1 MSELLNENPRPFV
14 DMAKRAYEH
23 NDYVK
28 VCECLE
34 SLIKLDSTR
43 PEYFSGLATAQKKL
57 KKFDDAETNY
67 LNALKIKSSF
77 WEASYNLG
85 LLFQEKG
92 NVEQAIKFYN
102 AAIESNPAL
111 YLAYYNLGNAY
122 REKEM
127 FSDAIL
133 YYSKAIDAKKDFSDA
148 YYNIGVVYEL
158 LFDLKNALQN
168 YNTALNYEPNHIY
181 AHWNKSLLLLLN
193 GDYKNGFEE
202 FEWRLLRNESVKR
215 NFIKPRLTDLKIT
228 GKKIYVYCEQG
239 LGDTIQFVRFLSG
252 LKTMGCYLIFEVDPL
267 LVNLFSGLKFID
279 KLVPRLSLD
288 EPKVDYDYQLS
299 LLSLPKLFET
309 TIEKIPSDTP
319 YLQTDINKLEH
330 WNNELAAEYLKVGIV
345 WAGNPNHSRDKMRS
359 VSLNSF
365 GKIAGVNSLRLFSLQ
380 MGEAAKEITEV
391 NFNISDLGSLGM
403 NDFSDTAAVIS
414 NLDLVI
420 TVDTSVVHL
429 AGALGKQT
437 WLLLP
442 YFPDWRWMLE
452 RTDSPWYPS
461 LKLFRQPKPGDWD
474 TVFQNVMDE
483 LKLIYHLQGVPQT
496 GQILPADR

>member
-1 MSELLNENPRPFV
+1 MSELLNENPRPFIE
-14 DMAKRAYEH
+14 MAKRAYES

-34 SLIKLDSTR
+34 SLIKLDSTK

-57 KKFDDAETNY
+57 KKFDDAEINY
-67 LNALKIKSSF
+67 LKALKIQPSF

-85 LLFQEKG
+85 LLLQERGKIH
-92 NVEQAIKFYN
+92 EAMKFYN

-122 REKEM
+122 REMEM

-148 YYNIGVVYEL
+148 YYNLGVVYEH
-158 LFDLKNALQN
+158 LFDFENALLN
-168 YNTALNYEPNHIY
+168 YEYTLKYEPNHIY
-181 AHWNKSLLLLLN
+181 AHWNESLLLLLN

-202 FEWRLLRNESVKR
+202 FEWRVLRNESVKR
-215 NFIKPRLTDLKIT
+215 NFIKPSLTNLKIA
-228 GKKIYVYCEQG
+228 GKKVYVYCEQG

-252 LKTMGCYLIFEVDPL
+252 LKKMGCYLIFEVDPL
-267 LVNLFSGLKFID
+267 LVKLFSALNFID
-279 KLVPRLSLD
+279 ELVPRFSLD
-288 EPKVDYDYQLS
+288 EPIVEYDYQIS
-299 LLSLPKLFET
+299 LLSLPRLFRT
-309 TIEKIPSDTP
+309 TIETIPSYTP
-319 YLQTDINKLEH
+319 YLKTNINKVKY
-330 WNNELAAEYLKVGIV
+330 WNDELTGECLKVGIA
-345 WAGNPNHSRDKMRS
+345 WAGNPNHSRDKIRS
-359 VSLNSF
+359 VYLNRFEKFTS
-365 GKIAGVNSLRLFSLQ
+365 INSLRLFSLQ
-380 MGEAAKEITEV
+380 KGEAAKEINEV
-391 NFNISDLGSLGM
+391 NFNIRDLSSFGM

-420 TVDTSVVHL
+420 TVDTSVAHL
-429 AGALGKQT
+429 AGALGKET

-452 RTDSPWYPS
+452 RTDTPWYPS
-461 LKLFRQPKPGDWD
+461 LKLFRQPKPGDWE

-483 LKLIYHLQGVPQT
+483 LKVWS
-496 GQILPADR
+496 D

>member
-1 MSELLNENPRPFV
+1 MSELLNENKISSENPRLFIE
-14 DMAKRAYEH
+14 MAKRAYES

-34 SLIKLDSTR
+34 SLIKLDSTK

-57 KKFDDAETNY
+57 KKFDDAEINY

-85 LLFQEKG
+85 LLLQEKG
-92 NVEQAIKFYN
+92 EVEQAIKFYN
-102 AAIESNPAL
+102 VAIESNPAL

-127 FSDAIL
+127 LSDAIL
-133 YYSKAIDAKKDFSDA
+133 YYSKAIDAKKDFPDA
-148 YYNIGVVYEL
+148 YYNIGVVYEH
-158 LFDLKNALQN
+158 LFDFENALQN
-168 YNTALNYEPNHIY
+168 YEYALKYEPNHIY

-202 FEWRLLRNESVKR
+202 FEWRLLREESVKR
-215 NFIKPRLTDLKIT
+215 NFIKPKLTNLKIT
-228 GKKIYVYCEQG
+228 GKKVYIYSEQG
-239 LGDTIQFVRFLSG
+239 LGDTIQFFRFLSG
-252 LKTMGCYLIFEVDPL
+252 LKKLGCYLIFEVDPL
-267 LVNLFSGLKFID
+267 LVNLFSGLNFID

-288 EPKVDYDYQLS
+288 EPNVDYDYQLS
-299 LLSLPKLFET
+299 LLSLPKLFGT
-309 TIEKIPSDTP
+309 TIEKISSDTP
-319 YLQTDINKLEH
+319 YLKTNINKMKH
-330 WNNELAAEYLKVGIV
+330 WNDELAVEYLKVGIV

-365 GKIAGVNSLRLFSLQ
+365 EKIASINSLRLFSLQ
-380 MGEAAKEITEV
+380 KGEAAKEINEV
-391 NFNISDLGSLGM
+391 NFNIRDLSSLGM

-420 TVDTSVVHL
+420 TVDTSVAHL
-429 AGALGKQT
+429 AGALGKET

-452 RTDSPWYPS
+452 RTDTPWYPS
-461 LKLFRQPKPGDWD
+461 LKLFRQPNPGDWE

-483 LKLIYHLQGVPQT
+483 LKNIVRLTLE
-496 GQILPADR
+496 D